1 MRRGS
6 SPTPKYK
13 LESDSGGYPNADHY
27 QMLAYCTALQVP
39 VAWLVYAS
47 GSRGPTTRRVRNTE
61 VHIVEYPLQLD
72 VAPAALLEQVNDLAA
87 AAWSR
92 VTVPRAEPK
101 ELVSR

>member
-47 GSRGPTTRRVRNTE
+47 GSRRAVTRHVRHSP
-61 VHIVEYPLQLD
+61 VCQAD
-72 VAPAALLEQVNDLAA
+72 VRQQQ
-87 AAWSR
+87 
-92 VTVPRAEPK
+92 
-101 ELVSR
+101 